1 MSTRLLVVE
10 DGQLVEVTLW
20 LTSKMVD
27 MGKQFHIILLGVAVT
42 DFVEQAK
49 SSIKNFSS
57 LKESV

>member
-49 SSIKNFSS
+49 SRG
-57 LKESV
+57 